1 MYFGQP
7 YHLPPPSLH
16 YNNSD
21 MEYRFMLKKDM
32 EYRLPQCDGQLL
44 GQA

>member
-7 YHLPPPSLH
+7 YHLPPPL
-16 YNNSD
+16 YIIIILTWNIVLC
-21 MEYRFMLKKDM
+21 LKKDM

-44 GQA
+44 G